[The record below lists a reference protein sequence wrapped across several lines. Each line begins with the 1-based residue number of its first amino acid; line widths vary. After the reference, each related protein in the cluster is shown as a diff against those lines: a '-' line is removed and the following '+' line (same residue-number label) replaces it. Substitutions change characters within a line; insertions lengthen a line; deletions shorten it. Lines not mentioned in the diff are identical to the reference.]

1 MPGWSLN
8 SAVDE
13 LLKKE
18 FDFHRKEKTP
28 HAIMVD
34 NKLNLIPFE
43 HPEIDKWRESLTG
56 GISYLDKETN
66 LILKGGIDD
75 VWFDQDSKELIV
87 VDYKAQSTSY
97 PVETRS
103 YLESKFHQG
112 YKRQMDIY
120 VHILRNMDFKVSNL
134 TYFLVCNAEK
144 SFNKFDEKLNFT
156 VTLIPYKADP
166 TWIPGKIK
174 EMKETLESEA
184 IPDYNENCER
194 CTYLYCGNKLNGSS

>member
-1 MPGWSLN
+1 
-8 SAVDE
+8 
-13 LLKKE
+13 
-18 FDFHRKEKTP
+18 
-28 HAIMVD
+28 MVD

-166 TWIPGKIK
+166 AWIPGKIK
-174 EMKETLESEA
+174 EMKKTLESDA